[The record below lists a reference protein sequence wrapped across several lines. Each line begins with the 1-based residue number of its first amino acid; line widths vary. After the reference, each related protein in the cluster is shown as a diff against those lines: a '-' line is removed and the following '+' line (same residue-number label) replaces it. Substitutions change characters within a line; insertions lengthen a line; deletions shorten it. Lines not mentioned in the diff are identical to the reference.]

1 MNRSVLLLANEGI
14 VKADRHWQGIITA
27 RFMMAT
33 VFSTRYLCATIW
45 AEDSLPDL
53 GVHGL
58 FTGMGERAEELGQ
71 GIPRYQERLKRGG
84 RMEHAEAIKELVSF
98 AEQTGRTLQNHRD
111 QLQRHEEILHAQYN
125 GGASHRDA
133 IEVLRKDM
141 LSLGELV
148 NAQSVLLQSMQ
159 RTLLKIVTTLRL
171 PPEEPLPG
179 AVN

>member
-1 MNRSVLLLANEGI
+1 
-14 VKADRHWQGIITA
+14 
-27 RFMMAT
+27 
-33 VFSTRYLCATIW
+33 
-45 AEDSLPDL
+45 
-53 GVHGL
+53 
-58 FTGMGERAEELGQ
+58 
-71 GIPRYQERLKRGG
+71 
-84 RMEHAEAIKELVSF
+84 MEHEEVVNAVRELTSF
-98 AEQTGRTLQNHRD
+98 AEQTGHTLRNHRD
-111 QLQRHEEILHAQYN
+111 QLQRHEEILHAQYK

-159 RTLLKIVTTLRL
+159 RTLLKIVTTLGL